1 MGLQTAPMLQTV
13 HYTDEAVGE
22 FIRLASSRKWF
33 RRTVFVIAGDHGLS
47 IVPYQR
53 KIETLPALTELR
65 HRVPLIVY
73 SPLLAPFRVAGP
85 ASQADLPETF
95 LGFAGI
101 DAPRSGT
108 GRDLLDPHQFDSDL
122 PVVLWS
128 APGRLVTL
136 VDRKRVYQASLLP
149 PSSAG
154 EPARLSDEVLIDPSS
169 DPGGK
174 HDRRSSEPEAAG
186 EYRRLA
192 LTYADVYPWLLL
204 SGRSGVPESFS
215 ARAAR

>member
-1 MGLQTAPMLQTV
+1 MGLQTAPMIQTV

-22 FIRLASSRKWF
+22 FIRLASSREWF

-73 SPLLAPFRVAGP
+73 SPLLAPSRVAGP

-101 DAPRSGT
+101 DGPRSGT
-108 GRDLLDPHQFDSDL
+108 GRDLLDRDQIDPDL
-122 PVVLWS
+122 PVFLWS
-128 APGRLVTL
+128 APGRLVTV
-136 VDRKRVYQASLLP
+136 VDRKRLYQASLSS
-149 PSSAG
+149 PSSAAG
-154 EPARLSDEVLIDPSS
+154 TARLSDEVLIDSSS
-169 DPGGK
+169 DPEGK
-174 HDRRSSEPEAAG
+174 HDRLAQEPEAA
-186 EYRRLA
+186 ERYRRLA
-192 LTYADVYPWLLL
+192 RTYVDSYPWLLL
-204 SGRSGVPESFS
+204 SGRSGVPESLS
-215 ARAAR
+215 AGAAR